1 MVVLGSRGSEE
12 SASLKGILQSWRE
25 AAGAAKASNNPCIYQ
40 GLQQLSPSQQNMAVG
55 LRCGG
60 LALWIACHALPASLY
75 PDLVNFVDSWWPGE
89 LGECNHSKMFV
100 SRQFWGRIA
109 CFFPKSLSNYLLTK
123 HRTSKPMQVS

>member
-1 MVVLGSRGSEE
+1 MFDGGFGFPRSEE

-100 SRQFWGRIA
+100 SRQFWVESLV
-109 CFFPKSLSNYLLTK
+109 FFP
-123 HRTSKPMQVS
+123 QVSVITC